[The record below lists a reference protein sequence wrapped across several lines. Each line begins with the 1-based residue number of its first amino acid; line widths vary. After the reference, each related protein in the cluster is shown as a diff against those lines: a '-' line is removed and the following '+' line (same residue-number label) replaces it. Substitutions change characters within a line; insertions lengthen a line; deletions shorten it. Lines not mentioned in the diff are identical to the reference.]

1 MSGGLSD
8 VALKHKHTHTHKT
21 LRTFHVTV
29 EMSFRDAAAEVEWS
43 QVALI
48 PILAVFLE

>member
-8 VALKHKHTHTHKT
+8 VALKHKHTHKT
-21 LRTFHVTV
+21 LHTFHVTV